1 MVENFV
7 GRRVSGIVLAPHD
20 NKALVA
26 PVETAVHGRIPVVII
41 DSCLASNLQSSL
53 VATNNREGGRI
64 AARNLGKILGGARN
78 VIMLRYAVGSNSTEE
93 REAGF
98 LEVMKADLAG
108 IKLLSTDQ
116 HAGSHATAPSVL
128 RKTCS
133 AGTVHR

>member
-7 GRRVSGIVLAPHD
+7 CRRVSCIVLAPHD

-41 DSCLASNLQSSL
+41 DSCLASTLHSSL
-53 VATNNREGGRI
+53 VATNNREGSRI
-64 AARNLGKILGGARN
+64 ADRNLGKILGGSRN
-78 VIMLRYAVGSNSTEE
+78 EILLRYAVVSKSTEE

-116 HAGSHATAPSVL
+116 HAGLHATAPSV
-128 RKTCS
+128 
-133 AGTVHR
+133 